1 MGGSYNP
8 MGFNGDDG
16 EVTMMNMV
24 QYQDTMGGSNHPL
37 GVDDGDGEDD
47 DDDDNGDGGS
57 DYDDNGGDD
66 DYGAVPGHNERQ

>member
-1 MGGSYNP
+1 
-8 MGFNGDDG
+8 
-16 EVTMMNMV
+16 MV
-24 QYQDTMGGSNHPL
+24 QYQDTMSGSNNPL